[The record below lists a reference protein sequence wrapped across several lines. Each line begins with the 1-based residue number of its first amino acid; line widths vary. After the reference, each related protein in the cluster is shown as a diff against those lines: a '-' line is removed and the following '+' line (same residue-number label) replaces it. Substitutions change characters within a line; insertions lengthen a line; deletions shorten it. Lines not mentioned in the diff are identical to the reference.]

1 MVGRVRELIDAA
13 SLAAA
18 DHLRARLPGDGR
30 MTGWEMPAVAAAAY
44 VVVATGLGR
53 VAVAGL
59 LTR

>member
-1 MVGRVRELIDAA
+1 
-13 SLAAA
+13 
-18 DHLRARLPGDGR
+18 